1 MSKKPLKPEVC
12 INMIYNITTFIKEC
26 ILISN
31 GKVQQCK
38 TIITFATT

>member
-1 MSKKPLKPEVC
+1 MSKKPIKQEVC

-31 GKVQQCK
+31 SKVQQCK
-38 TIITFATT
+38 TIITFVIT